1 MRLFSIPET
10 EMAVMTAEQQ
20 QDWWGSSQDN
30 ELCQNSLNGFSTQLS
45 NTPWPNA
52 LVSATAFSDS

>member
-30 ELCQNSLNGFSTQLS
+30 ELCQKSLNGFSTQL
-45 NTPWPNA
+45 
-52 LVSATAFSDS
+52 